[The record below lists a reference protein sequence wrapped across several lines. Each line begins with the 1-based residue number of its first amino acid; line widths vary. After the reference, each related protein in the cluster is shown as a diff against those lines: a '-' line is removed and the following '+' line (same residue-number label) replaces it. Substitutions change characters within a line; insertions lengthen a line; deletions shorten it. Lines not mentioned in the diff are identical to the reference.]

1 MRKKLTATHGAA
13 WLLAGAAL
21 AVSGQAHAQ
30 AIAACPLNSTTV
42 YVSGSSAFVPALQPL
57 ADNTNLTIVSLKPG
71 SCEGL
76 QAMGLVNAATAITAT
91 SAALITPHGTAGSCN
106 PAGAF
111 VDIGASD
118 VYVNTCK
125 TYDPTLPA
133 TVPAGFV
140 DNLGPIQAMTI
151 AVPTSSTATNIS
163 AEAAY
168 MVFGFDAAT
177 TATTINPWNVPT
189 DIFVRFYDSGTLE
202 MIGKAIGLD
211 GGFWKNA
218 TVVGTVQAPAPPQQ
232 QGSGSALAGAMATKA
247 MTAADV
253 DPTIGVLSSSSLT
266 TSVRPLAFQATGQT
280 CSYLPDSTSSHTTTD
295 KINVRQGRYD
305 IWGPEHLVT
314 PVDGSG
320 NIKGSNGNTA
330 AVQAAI
336 TMAVSSSKALPSQS
350 DAGVPEAGVSPLTEA
365 AIGNFIKA
373 FSVASVGFIPWCAM
387 EVQRT
392 TEVGPESSY
401 APPAGCSCLFEA
413 ANSPVLG
420 HDCTMLTCSSNA
432 DCATKTGTP
441 ACHFGYCEA
450 E

>member
-1 MRKKLTATHGAA
+1 M
-13 WLLAGAAL
+13 
-21 AVSGQAHAQ
+21 
-30 AIAACPLNSTTV
+30 
-42 YVSGSSAFVPALQPL
+42 
-57 ADNTNLTIVSLKPG
+57 
-71 SCEGL
+71 
-76 QAMGLVNAATAITAT
+76 
-91 SAALITPHGTAGSCN
+91 
-106 PAGAF
+106 
-111 VDIGASD
+111 DIGASD

-125 TYDPTLPA
+125 TFDPTLPA

-177 TATTINPWNVPT
+177 TATTINPWNVPG
-189 DIFVRFYDSGTLE
+189 DIFVRYYDSGTLE

-211 GGFWKNA
+211 GGSWKNA
-218 TVVGTVQAPAPPQQ
+218 TTTPAPAQQ
-232 QGSGSALAGAMATKA
+232 QGSGSALAGAIATKA
-247 MTAADV
+247 MSATDV
-253 DPTIGVLSSSSLT
+253 DPTIGILSSSSLT

-314 PVDGSG
+314 PVDGTG

-350 DAGVPEAGVSPLTEA
+350 DAGVPEAGVSPLDRGRHRQVHHGFLGRVGRVHPLVRDGGA
-365 AIGNFIKA
+365 AHDGGRSRVFVRSA
-373 FSVASVGFIPWCAM
+373 RR
-387 EVQRT
+387 VQLPLR
-392 TEVGPESSY
+392 G
-401 APPAGCSCLFEA
+401 GQLSCPRSRLHHA
-413 ANSPVLG
+413 DV
-420 HDCTMLTCSSNA
+420 HDERGLRDKNRYS
-432 DCATKTGTP
+432 GLP
-441 ACHFGYCEA
+441 FWLLRG
-450 E
+450 